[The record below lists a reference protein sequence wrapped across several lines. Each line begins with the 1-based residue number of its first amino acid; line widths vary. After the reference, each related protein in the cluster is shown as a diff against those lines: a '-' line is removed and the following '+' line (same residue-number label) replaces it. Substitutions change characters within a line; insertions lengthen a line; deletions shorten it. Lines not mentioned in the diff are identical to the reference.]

1 MTKVKMCGLSRMEDI
16 EYANE
21 VLPEF
26 IGFVFAPKSRRY
38 VSFEQAKKLR
48 GELDYRI
55 AAVGV
60 FVDED
65 IENIVRLVKDE
76 VIDMVQLHGSEDNA
90 YIAKLREMA
99 EVPIIQAFKII
110 DSYDAESAVLSD
122 ADFVLLDS
130 GMGTG
135 KTFDWSLIKSI
146 NRPYFLAGG
155 ISPEN
160 AAQAVER
167 FSPYAVDASS
177 SLETDGVKDLS
188 KMTALARAVRELV
201 LKGR

>member
-1 MTKVKMCGLSRMEDI
+1 MTKVKMCGLNRMEDI

-188 KMTALARAVRELV
+188 KMTALARAVRE
-201 LKGR
+201 

>member
-160 AAQAVER
+160 AVQAVER

-188 KMTALARAVRELV
+188 KMTALARAVRE
-201 LKGR
+201 

>member
-65 IENIVRLVKDE
+65 IENIVQLVKDE
-76 VIDMVQLHGSEDNA
+76 VIDMVQLHGSEDNV

-188 KMTALARAVRELV
+188 KMTALARAVRE
-201 LKGR
+201 

>member
-1 MTKVKMCGLSRMEDI
+1 MCGLSRMEDI

-65 IENIVRLVKDE
+65 IENIVRLVNDE

-177 SLETDGVKDLS
+177 SLETNGVKDLS
-188 KMTALARAVRELV
+188 KMTALARAVRE
-201 LKGR
+201 

>member
-1 MTKVKMCGLSRMEDI
+1 MCGLSRMEDI

-110 DSYDAESAVLSD
+110 DSCDAESAVLSD

-188 KMTALARAVRELV
+188 KMTALARAVRE
-201 LKGR
+201 

>member
-188 KMTALARAVRELV
+188 KMTALVRAVRE
-201 LKGR
+201 

>member
-177 SLETDGVKDLS
+177 SLETNGVKDLS
-188 KMTALARAVRELV
+188 KMTALARAVRE
-201 LKGR
+201 

>member
-38 VSFEQAKKLR
+38 VSFEQAKELR

-110 DSYDAESAVLSD
+110 DSYDAGRAVLSD

-188 KMTALARAVRELV
+188 KMTALARAVRE
-201 LKGR
+201 

>member
-76 VIDMVQLHGSEDNA
+76 VIDMVQLHGSEDNV

-110 DSYDAESAVLSD
+110 DSYDAGRAVLSD

-146 NRPYFLAGG
+146 NRPYFRAGG

-188 KMTALARAVRELV
+188 KMTALARAVRE
-201 LKGR
+201 

>member
-38 VSFEQAKKLR
+38 VSFEKAKKLR

-188 KMTALARAVRELV
+188 KMTALARAVRE
-201 LKGR
+201 

>member
-65 IENIVRLVKDE
+65 IENIVRLVKGE

-188 KMTALARAVRELV
+188 KMTALARAVRE
-201 LKGR
+201 

>member
-38 VSFEQAKKLR
+38 VSFEQAKELR

-188 KMTALARAVRELV
+188 KMTALARAVRE
-201 LKGR
+201 

>member
-1 MTKVKMCGLSRMEDI
+1 MCGLSRMEDI

-38 VSFEQAKKLR
+38 VSFEQAKELR

-188 KMTALARAVRELV
+188 KMTALARAVRE
-201 LKGR
+201 

>member
-1 MTKVKMCGLSRMEDI
+1 MCGLSRMEDI

-99 EVPIIQAFKII
+99 EVPIIQVFKII

-188 KMTALARAVRELV
+188 KMTALARAVRE
-201 LKGR
+201 

>member
-1 MTKVKMCGLSRMEDI
+1 MEDI

-38 VSFEQAKKLR
+38 VSFEQAKELR

-76 VIDMVQLHGSEDNA
+76 VIDMVQLHGSEDNV

-110 DSYDAESAVLSD
+110 DSYDAGRAVLSD

-188 KMTALARAVRELV
+188 KMTALARAVRE
-201 LKGR
+201 

>member
-65 IENIVRLVKDE
+65 IENIVQLVKDE

-130 GMGTG
+130 GIGTG

-188 KMTALARAVRELV
+188 KMTALARAVRE
-201 LKGR
+201 

>member
-1 MTKVKMCGLSRMEDI
+1 MCGLSRMEDI

-48 GELDYRI
+48 GGLDYRI

-177 SLETDGVKDLS
+177 SLETNGVKDLS
-188 KMTALARAVRELV
+188 KMTALARAVRE
-201 LKGR
+201 

>member
-1 MTKVKMCGLSRMEDI
+1 MEDI

-65 IENIVRLVKDE
+65 IENIVRLVK
-76 VIDMVQLHGSEDNA
+76 EDNA

-188 KMTALARAVRELV
+188 KMTALARAVRE
-201 LKGR
+201 

>member
-188 KMTALARAVRELV
+188 KMAALARAVRE
-201 LKGR
+201 

>member
-76 VIDMVQLHGSEDNA
+76 VIYMVQLHGSEDNA

-110 DSYDAESAVLSD
+110 DSCDAESAVLSD

-177 SLETDGVKDLS
+177 SLETGGVKDLS
-188 KMTALARAVRELV
+188 KMTALARAVRE
-201 LKGR
+201 

>member
-65 IENIVRLVKDE
+65 IENIVQLVKDE

-177 SLETDGVKDLS
+177 SLETNGVKDLS
-188 KMTALARAVRELV
+188 KMTALARAVRE
-201 LKGR
+201 

>member
-135 KTFDWSLIKSI
+135 KTFDWSLIRSI

-188 KMTALARAVRELV
+188 KMTALARAVRE
-201 LKGR
+201 

>member
-110 DSYDAESAVLSD
+110 DSYDAGRAVLSD

-188 KMTALARAVRELV
+188 KMTALARAVRE
-201 LKGR
+201 

>member
-188 KMTALARAVRELV
+188 KMTALARAVRE
-201 LKGR
+201 

>member
-76 VIDMVQLHGSEDNA
+76 VIDMVQLHGSEDNV

-110 DSYDAESAVLSD
+110 DSYDAGRAVLSD

-188 KMTALARAVRELV
+188 KMTALARAVHE
-201 LKGR
+201 

>member
-1 MTKVKMCGLSRMEDI
+1 MCGLSRMEDI

-110 DSYDAESAVLSD
+110 DSCDAQSAVLSD

-188 KMTALARAVRELV
+188 KMTALARAVRE
-201 LKGR
+201 

>member
-1 MTKVKMCGLSRMEDI
+1 MEDI

-65 IENIVRLVKDE
+65 IENIMRLVK
-76 VIDMVQLHGSEDNA
+76 DNA

-188 KMTALARAVRELV
+188 KMTALARAVRE
-201 LKGR
+201 

>member
-65 IENIVRLVKDE
+65 IENIVWLVKDE

-177 SLETDGVKDLS
+177 SLETNGVKDLS
-188 KMTALARAVRELV
+188 KMTALARAVRE
-201 LKGR
+201 

>member
-1 MTKVKMCGLSRMEDI
+1 MEDI

-110 DSYDAESAVLSD
+110 DSCDAESAVLSD

-188 KMTALARAVRELV
+188 KMTALARAVRE
-201 LKGR
+201 

>member
-16 EYANE
+16 EYAHE

-177 SLETDGVKDLS
+177 SLETNGVKDLS
-188 KMTALARAVRELV
+188 KMTALARAVRE
-201 LKGR
+201 

>member
-76 VIDMVQLHGSEDNA
+76 VIDMVQFHGSEDNA

-188 KMTALARAVRELV
+188 KMIALARAVRE
-201 LKGR
+201 

>member
-188 KMTALARAVRELV
+188 KMIALARAVRE
-201 LKGR
+201 

>member
-1 MTKVKMCGLSRMEDI
+1 MCGLSRMEDI

-55 AAVGV
+55 AVVGV

-188 KMTALARAVRELV
+188 KMTALARAVRE
-201 LKGR
+201 

>member
-1 MTKVKMCGLSRMEDI
+1 MEDI

-38 VSFEQAKKLR
+38 VSFEQAKKFR

-188 KMTALARAVRELV
+188 KMTALARAVRE
-201 LKGR
+201 